1 VKLRLILDVD
11 YEPNGVPKEDLVLML
26 ESVARQASHGL
37 LTQDTPAEVNE
48 WDYRVEETDQ

>member
-1 VKLRLILDVD
+1 MKLRLILDVD

>member
-1 VKLRLILDVD
+1 MKLRLILDVD
-11 YEPNGVPKEDLVLML
+11 YAPNGVPKEDLIWML

-48 WDYRVEETDQ
+48 WDYRVEECS